1 MSSTHSPPLPADYP
15 IRPVPFTQV
24 QVEDSFWSVRMET
37 NRRVTIPYAFEK
49 CEATG
54 RIDNLRKAAGLMDG
68 PYVGK
73 YPFDDSDVFKIVE
86 GAAYTLSL
94 GGDPELERYLDRL
107 IAVMAAAQEDDGY
120 LYTARTLGATHLA
133 DWIGDGRWS
142 SLRLSHELY
151 NVGHLY
157 EAAAAHYQATGK
169 RSLLDMALKSADLV
183 AATFGPGGIR
193 DVPGHEEIEIG
204 LVKLY
209 RATGETKYLALA
221 QFFLDERG
229 RPAGGERY
237 GEYAQDHR
245 PVVEQNEPAGHAV
258 RATYLYAAMA
268 DVAALTGDERYVRAI
283 DRIWENVV
291 SSKLYLTG
299 GIGARRQGEAFGAD
313 YELPNRTAYAETCA
327 AIGNALWNHRLFL
340 LHGEAGYLDLL
351 ERILYNGFL
360 AGVSMSG
367 DAFFY
372 TNPLESDGDY
382 PFNEGGATRS
392 PWFACSC
399 CPSNVVRFLP
409 SLPGYIYARRDDALY
424 VNLYVAGRGLIR
436 MGETAVQVRQET
448 RYPWDGRIQIT
459 LEPERAAE
467 FALCLRVPGWARNRP
482 VPGDL
487 YRYLPTAQPPV
498 TLLVNRQPLSL
509 DLESAFA
516 RIRRTWRSG
525 DLVELTLPMPV
536 RRVVCHEKVA
546 ENAGKVALERGPL
559 VYCFEG
565 ADNDGRILDR
575 ALPDDEELAAE
586 FRQDLLGGLVVL
598 LSRPGASP
606 REGSRLVAIPYYAWS
621 HRGPGEMAV
630 WLSRAGPV

>member
-1 MSSTHSPPLPADYP
+1 MSSPLLPRDYP

-24 QVEDSFWSVRMET
+24 GFDDPFWAPRLET

-49 CEATG
+49 CEETG
-54 RIDNLRKAAGLMDG
+54 RTDNLRKAAGLMDG

-107 IAVMAAAQEDDGY
+107 IAVIAAAQEDDGY
-120 LYTARTLGATHLA
+120 LYTARTLGAAHLA
-133 DWIGDGRWS
+133 DWIGDRRWS
-142 SLRLSHELY
+142 NLRLSHELY

-169 RSLLDMALKSADLV
+169 RSLLDVALKSADLV
-183 AATFGPGGIR
+183 AATFGSGGIR
-193 DVPGHEEIEIG
+193 DVPGHEEIEVG

-209 RATGETKYLALA
+209 RSTGETRYLALA
-221 QFFLDERG
+221 QFFLEERG
-229 RPAGGERY
+229 RLAGGERY

-245 PVVEQNEPAGHAV
+245 PVVQQDEPVGHAV

-268 DVAALTGDERYVRAI
+268 DVAALTGDGRYVQAI

-291 SSKLYLTG
+291 SGKLYLTG

-340 LHGEAGYLDLL
+340 LHGEARYLDLL

-399 CPSNVVRFLP
+399 CPSNVSRFLP

-448 RYPWDGRIQIT
+448 RYPWDGRVRIT

-467 FALCLRVPGWARNRP
+467 FTLCLRVPGWARNRP
-482 VPGDL
+482 VPSDL
-487 YRYLPTAQPPV
+487 YRYLPADEAPI
-498 TLLVNRQPLSL
+498 TLLVDGQPQAL
-509 DLESAFA
+509 DLEKGFV
-516 RIRRTWRSG
+516 RLRRTWRSG
-525 DLVELTLPMPV
+525 DRVELTLPMPV

-546 ENAGKVALERGPL
+546 ENVGKVALERGPL

-565 ADNDGRILDR
+565 VDNDGRVLGR
-575 ALPDDEELAAE
+575 SLPDDEEMAAQ

-598 LSRPGASP
+598 TSRPGVSTRGGSP
-606 REGSRLVAIPYYAWS
+606 LVAIPYYAWS

-630 WLSRAGPV
+630 WLSRAA